1 MYPHIQRMY
10 LLFDWQKYK
19 KYFIVSDMNRDELLK
34 EIEAIAREV
43 FQKPELVANDAMS
56 AADVDTWTSLSFM
69 QFLTAIEDKY
79 GFKFKMMEL
88 LQLRNMGAVV
98 DATMKHIV

>member
-1 MYPHIQRMY
+1 MEREDLKNEIQ
-10 LLFDWQKYK
+10 K
-19 KYFIVSDMNRDELLK
+19 
-34 EIEAIAREV
+34 IAREI
-43 FQKPELVANDAMS
+43 FAKSELEITDAMG

-88 LQLRNMGAVV
+88 LQLRNMGAVI
-98 DATMKHIV
+98 DATLKHVGAS

>member
-1 MYPHIQRMY
+1 
-10 LLFDWQKYK
+10 
-19 KYFIVSDMNRDELLK
+19 MNREQLVE
-34 EIEAIAREV
+34 EIQGIAREI
-43 FQKPELVANDAMS
+43 FAKPELVITGAMG

-88 LQLRNMGAVV
+88 LQLRNIGAVI
-98 DATMKHIV
+98 DATLKHVE

>member
-1 MYPHIQRMY
+1 
-10 LLFDWQKYK
+10 
-19 KYFIVSDMNRDELLK
+19 MNREQLVE

-43 FQKPELVANDAMS
+43 FAKPELVINDTMT

-79 GFKFKMMEL
+79 AFKFKMMEL

-98 DATMKHIV
+98 DATLKHIA

>member
-1 MYPHIQRMY
+1 MKREELVEEIQ
-10 LLFDWQKYK
+10 
-19 KYFIVSDMNRDELLK
+19 V
-34 EIEAIAREV
+34 IARDI
-43 FQKPELVANDAMS
+43 FAKPELVITDAMN

-88 LQLRNMGAVV
+88 LQLRNMGAVI
-98 DATMKHIV
+98 DATIKHIA

>member
-1 MYPHIQRMY
+1 
-10 LLFDWQKYK
+10 
-19 KYFIVSDMNRDELLK
+19 MNREDLVK
-34 EIEAIAREV
+34 GIEAIARDI
-43 FQKPELVANDAMS
+43 FGKPELVITDTMS

-88 LQLRNMGAVV
+88 LQLRNMGAVI
-98 DATMKHIV
+98 DATFKHLSNV

>member
-1 MYPHIQRMY
+1 MDRNELTLEIQ
-10 LLFDWQKYK
+10 
-19 KYFIVSDMNRDELLK
+19 E
-34 EIEAIAREV
+34 IAREI
-43 FQKPELVANDAMS
+43 FAKPELEINDAMG

-88 LQLRNMGAVV
+88 LQLRNIGAVIDSTLRHV
-98 DATMKHIV
+98 E

>member
-1 MYPHIQRMY
+1 MEREQLKDEIQ
-10 LLFDWQKYK
+10 
-19 KYFIVSDMNRDELLK
+19 V
-34 EIEAIAREV
+34 IAREI
-43 FQKPELVANDAMS
+43 FAKPELEITDAMG

-88 LQLRNMGAVV
+88 LQLRNMGAVI
-98 DATMKHIV
+98 DATLKHVSNE

>member
-1 MYPHIQRMY
+1 
-10 LLFDWQKYK
+10 
-19 KYFIVSDMNRDELLK
+19 MNREQLVE
-34 EIEAIAREV
+34 EIEAIAREI
-43 FQKPELVANDAMS
+43 FAKPELEITDAMT

-88 LQLRNMGAVV
+88 LQLRNMGAVI
-98 DATMKHIV
+98 DATLKHLSNV